1 MNIESLMLITIL
13 ELTKA
18 GSVTQELINKTAR
31 IPSQVG
37 GELLQRMQ
45 DDHLLY
51 LHQDLVET
59 NHLQRLE
66 LAVRALKLGADLE
79 KVSDCLQWKEFEGMA
94 ALAFENNGYI
104 VQRNVR
110 FKSQGRRW
118 EIDVVGVRK
127 PLVVCIDCK
136 HWHHKLCESTARKI
150 VSEQVLRVR
159 ALAGTL
165 PNPVA
170 KINGLALDK
179 YKFVPVVLSLIVETS
194 KFFEGVPIVPILQLQ
209 DFLNYLPTTTG
220 SMICIDSANVHAQSG
235 RQKRLID

>member
-1 MNIESLMLITIL
+1 
-13 ELTKA
+13 
-18 GSVTQELINKTAR
+18 
-31 IPSQVG
+31 
-37 GELLQRMQ
+37 MQ
-45 DDHLLY
+45 NDHLVY
-51 LHQDLVET
+51 LHQELVEA
-59 NHLQRLE
+59 NDLQRLE

-94 ALAFENNGYI
+94 ALAFENNGYV
-104 VQRNVR
+104 VQRNVH
-110 FKSQGRRW
+110 FKNHGRRW

-150 VSEQVLRVR
+150 VSEQVARVR

-170 KINGLALDK
+170 RTKGLALDK
-179 YKFVPVVLSLIVETS
+179 YKFVPVVLSLIVEKS

-209 DFLNYLPTTTG
+209 DFLNYLPATTG
-220 SMICIDSANVHAQSG
+220 SVVCIDSTSVHAKAG
-235 RQKRLID
+235 RQKKLMD

>member
-1 MNIESLMLITIL
+1 MSIETSMLIAIL
-13 ELTKA
+13 KLTKA
-18 GSVTQELINKTAR
+18 GSVSQELINKCAR

-37 GELLQRMQ
+37 RELLQKMQ
-45 DDHLLY
+45 NEDLIY
-51 LHQDLVET
+51 LHHELVEA
-59 NHLQRLE
+59 NDLQRLE

-94 ALAFENNGYI
+94 ALAFENNGYV
-104 VQRNVR
+104 VQRNVH
-110 FKSQGRRW
+110 FKNHARRW

-150 VSEQVLRVR
+150 VSEQVARVR

-170 KINGLALDK
+170 RIKAVALDK
-179 YKFVPVVLSLIVETS
+179 YKFVPIVLSLIVENS

-209 DFLNYLPTTTG
+209 DFLNNLPTTTG
-220 SMICIDSANVHAQSG
+220 SMLCIDSANVHAQSG
-235 RQKRLID
+235 RQKKLMD

>member
-1 MNIESLMLITIL
+1 MNIEPLMLIAIL

-18 GSVTQELINKTAR
+18 GSVSQELINKSAR

-37 GELLQRMQ
+37 RELLQEMQ
-45 DDHLLY
+45 NEHLVY
-51 LHQDLVET
+51 LHHELVEA
-59 NHLQRLE
+59 NDLQRLE
-66 LAVRALKLGADLE
+66 FAVRALKLGADVE
-79 KVSDCLQWKEFEGMA
+79 KVSDCLRWKEFEGMA

-104 VQRNVR
+104 VKRNVR
-110 FKSQGRRW
+110 FKNHGRRW

-136 HWHHKLCESTARKI
+136 HWHHKLCESTTRKI
-150 VSEQVLRVR
+150 VSEQVARVR

-170 KINGLALDK
+170 RTKGTSLDE
-179 YKFVPVVLSLIVETS
+179 YKFVPIILSLIVEKS

-209 DFLNYLPTTTG
+209 DFLNYLPTSTG
-220 SMICIDSANVHAQSG
+220 SMVCIDSANAHVQSG
-235 RQKRLID
+235 QQKKLVD